1 MENGFIIDV
10 IMRVERLAKD
20 QQTIFHR
27 EARFSDIE
35 IFRNNGTTL
44 MGGDPRSVREGE
56 RKIEQK
62 KLRREYYRGVTGK
75 NAEMNERESCEQKS
89 HRFYSNEIFLLSF
102 FLCCLQ
108 VGNMKK

>member
-10 IMRVERLAKD
+10 IMRTERLVKD

-44 MGGDPRSVREGE
+44 MGGDPCARCVRVKG
-56 RKIEQK
+56 RMNK
-62 KLRREYYRGVTGK
+62 K
-75 NAEMNERESCEQKS
+75 S
-89 HRFYSNEIFLLSF
+89 
-102 FLCCLQ
+102 
-108 VGNMKK
+108 